1 MHKMSVHLLSPVLYA
16 GYVHLLQKLPALP
29 TNHGIAFLRK
39 LHNINLSV
47 WSAIILGF
55 AVLAQYQTSKFTS
68 VDAFLCDSYEDNSLI
83 YIASKLFLYSKYVEW
98 GDTLFLHLSGK
109 PISMLQYTHH
119 MSTAILAYVGF
130 DRTIISPH
138 SLTFIGTNT
147 LVHIP
152 MYWYF
157 AYPKGF
163 LHKYRKIITQSQII
177 QHIVCLGVLVYT
189 SVIDDCS
196 QAEYVNPFGMA
207 MYSMYLFYFVMFYI
221 NTYYRSK
228 VAPMKDE

>member
-1 MHKMSVHLLSPVLYA
+1 MEGWVHLSSPALYA
-16 GYVHLLQKLPALP
+16 AYVFVLQKLPPCPDNSFMKFCRTA
-29 TNHGIAFLRK
+29 
-39 LHNINLSV
+39 HNVNLSLL
-47 WSAIILGF
+47 SAAMFLIAVIGQVQTGKF
-55 AVLAQYQTSKFTS
+55 ASAN
-68 VDAFLCDSYEDNSLI
+68 AFLCQSYDDNWYMNL
-83 YIASKLFLYSKYVEW
+83 AGQVFLYSKYIEW
-98 GDTLFLHLSGK
+98 GDTLFLQLSGK

-130 DRTIISPH
+130 DRTIVSPH
-138 SLTFIGTNT
+138 ALTFIGTNT

-196 QAEYVNPFGMA
+196 QAEYANPFGIA
-207 MYSMYLFYFVMFYI
+207 MYSMYLFYFVMFYA

>member
-1 MHKMSVHLLSPVLYA
+1 MSIHLLSPILYA

-29 TNHGIAFLRK
+29 SHAGVAFLRK

-47 WSAIILGF
+47 WSAIILGL
-55 AVLAQYQTSKFTS
+55 AVVAQFQTSKFAS

-83 YIASKLFLYSKYVEW
+83 YIACQLFLYSKYVEW
-98 GDTLFLHLSGK
+98 GDTAFLHLSGK

-119 MSTAILAYVGF
+119 MSTAFLTYVAI
-130 DRTIISPH
+130 DRTIITPH
-138 SLTFIGTNT
+138 MLIFIGTNT

-163 LHKYRKIITQSQII
+163 LHKYRKMITQSQIV
-177 QHIVCLGVLVYT
+177 QHIVCLGVIIYT
-189 SVIDDCS
+189 SVVDDCS
-196 QAEYVNPFGMA
+196 QAELVNQFGMA
-207 MYSMYLFYFVMFYI
+207 MYSMYLFYFVMFYA
-221 NTYYRSK
+221 NTYSRSK